1 MPPSDGPPESGIEE
15 IARIA
20 GELADYSDT
29 DDEPTANVHVHLPP
43 PSMPDSDPPAKA
55 QRQLTTA
62 VWSLL
67 ATVVAGAAAWVAAW
81 LKSHKF

>member
-1 MPPSDGPPESGIEE
+1 MPPSEPPESGVEE

-20 GELADYSDT
+20 SELADYSDT

-43 PSMPDSDPPAKA
+43 PSIHDTDPPAKA
-55 QRQLTTA
+55 QRQLATA

-81 LKSHKF
+81 LASHKP